1 MTSAY
6 TTEPRRL
13 RRATNGRPATTAA
26 LVVAIIVIL
35 VAAPRAQQPAPTF
48 AASAAAPSAAPAA
61 MTDAPTDV
69 DLLVGR
75 STVLNI
81 GSPIARVSL
90 TVPDIADAMVTTP
103 TQLLIHGKQPGTI
116 SLFVWDRAGAIRTFE
131 VKVRRDLTPLIA
143 HLKQLFPNES
153 ITVMGSGKDVV
164 VSGTVTS
171 KYVMEKAAEVAG
183 GYVDKKENVV
193 NLLQQQEGIASNQ
206 VMLRVRFAEVSRSA
220 LQELGASFFANN
232 ARSKWFGRTTTGQ
245 FPAPEWDEQGR
256 LVFSD
261 FLNLFVLNSK
271 EGLGAVVRALSNK
284 GLFQSL
290 AEPNLIASNGKE
302 ASFLA
307 GGEYPYP
314 IATPS
319 GSGTSFSIMF
329 KEYGVRL
336 NFTPTVLGGDMVHIK
351 VRPEVSALDFA
362 NAITLEGFRIP
373 ALTTRRTETEV
384 ELHDGQTFAIAGL
397 MNNTLTT
404 ALSKIPGIGDIPI
417 LGLLFQSKAHQKNQT
432 ELVVMITP
440 QIIKR
445 GQPGV
450 SEGLPSLV
458 EPYLGPNNKPLPNP
472 GAYVGSPR
480 YPVTKVLRPRRRPAA
495 RRPLPLA
502 CSRRLRR
509 LRCRATRCPS
519 RSRCAAAPASEPSQ
533 PQAATPAADQPQP
546 APTDG
551 ASVSQP
557 LTKQQLKALEQAR
570 EEERKAAERARVA
583 DEKAAEQQ
591 RKANAAAE
599 KQRVEQEK
607 RDAEVRKAEE
617 KRRAEEARKAE
628 ELKKQ
633 GAQLELERQKREAD
647 VARKNAEEARRQTE
661 EDEKR
666 QKALTDAAQRL
677 KQAQEAYQAEIARTT
692 VAKGGD
698 QITCH
703 RATCDVLVSNC
714 RRGLRHAG
722 APKAQAG
729 ARQPSAA
736 SPKEG
741 SLMNNRL
748 RRLARNESG
757 MSYVFIGLG
766 FTAFLSASMLAI
778 DVGMLMTARNQA
790 QNAADAG
797 ALAGATALLYDN
809 WNDRSAER
817 PGRHQRDRR
826 RHQQQGDGG
835 HRLGEPGG
843 RGVPARSGRAAD
855 ARQGHGAPHGGA
867 RQSRV
872 DADCQVLRDR
882 HRRHRRHRDR
892 RGLAGQRDDL
902 REAVHRARSLERTAV
917 ATVGR
922 QRHLRRVRQQGPSA
936 RESRRLHPRR
946 QAGLHRLQP
955 GVDARP
961 GAHHSRRDGLEHH
974 GQLLLLARAR
984 QTGDHR
990 RRGIRLEH
998 RATATRP
1005 STTGTTR

>member
-1 MTSAY
+1 
-6 TTEPRRL
+6 
-13 RRATNGRPATTAA
+13 
-26 LVVAIIVIL
+26 VAIIVIL
-35 VAAPRAQQPAPTF
+35 VAAPRAQQPAPAF
-48 AASAAAPSAAPAA
+48 AASAASPAAPVAT
-61 MTDAPTDV
+61 TDAPTDV

-81 GSPIARVSL
+81 GSAIARVSL

-143 HLKQLFPNES
+143 HLKQLFPNETIS
-153 ITVMGSGKDVV
+153 VMGSGKDVV

-193 NLLQQQEGIASNQ
+193 NLLQQQEGVASNQ

-245 FPAPEWDEQGR
+245 FPSPEWDEQGR

-271 EGLGAVVRALSNK
+271 DGLGAVVRALSNK

-362 NAITLEGFRIP
+362 NAVTLEGFRIP

-384 ELHDGQTFAIAGL
+384 ELRDGQTFAIAGL

-404 ALSKIPGIGDIPI
+404 QLSKIPGIGDIPI

-440 QIIKR
+440 QIIRR

-458 EPYLGPNNKPLPNP
+458 EPYLGPPNKSLPNP
-472 GAYVGSPR
+472 DAYVGSPR
-480 YPVTKVLRPRRRPAA
+480 YPVTTKGRAEAPAA
-495 RRPLPLA
+495 SQPPAASGAPQTPLP
-502 CSRRLRR
+502 SR
-509 LRCRATRCPS
+509 
-519 RSRCAAAPASEPSQ
+519 
-533 PQAATPAADQPQP
+533 PAADQPQP
-546 APTDG
+546 PVVADAPAVPATEPSLPQPAAPAADQQPAPG
-551 ASVSQP
+551 DAPPAAVSQP
-557 LTKQQLKALEQAR
+557 LTKDQLKALERAR
-570 EEERKAAERARVA
+570 EEERKAAARQKAA

-591 RKANAAAE
+591 RKAEAAAE
-599 KQRVEQEK
+599 KQRLEQEK
-607 RDAEVRKAEE
+607 RDAEAKKAAERAEE
-617 KRRAEEARKAE
+617 KRRADEARKAE

-633 GAQLELERQKREAD
+633 AAQLELERQAREAD
-647 VARKNAEEARRQTE
+647 VARKNAEEARRQAE

-666 QKALTDAAQRL
+666 QKALSDAEQRL
-677 KQAQEAYQAEIARTT
+677 KQAQEAYQAEVARTT
-692 VAKGGD
+692 VAKG
-698 QITCH
+698 
-703 RATCDVLVSNC
+703 
-714 RRGLRHAG
+714 
-722 APKAQAG
+722 K
-729 ARQPSAA
+729 
-736 SPKEG
+736 
-741 SLMNNRL
+741 
-748 RRLARNESG
+748 
-757 MSYVFIGLG
+757 
-766 FTAFLSASMLAI
+766 
-778 DVGMLMTARNQA
+778 
-790 QNAADAG
+790 
-797 ALAGATALLYDN
+797 
-809 WNDRSAER
+809 
-817 PGRHQRDRR
+817 
-826 RHQQQGDGG
+826 
-835 HRLGEPGG
+835 
-843 RGVPARSGRAAD
+843 
-855 ARQGHGAPHGGA
+855 
-867 RQSRV
+867 
-872 DADCQVLRDR
+872 
-882 HRRHRRHRDR
+882 
-892 RGLAGQRDDL
+892 
-902 REAVHRARSLERTAV
+902 
-917 ATVGR
+917 
-922 QRHLRRVRQQGPSA
+922 
-936 RESRRLHPRR
+936 
-946 QAGLHRLQP
+946 
-955 GVDARP
+955 
-961 GAHHSRRDGLEHH
+961 
-974 GQLLLLARAR
+974 
-984 QTGDHR
+984 
-990 RRGIRLEH
+990 
-998 RATATRP
+998 
-1005 STTGTTR
+1005 